1 MTKPLDA
8 KKIALIKQITEM
20 DSEAGLDK
28 VEQTIN
34 DINHQAELDN
44 IFKPMRESISVEE
57 LRKEQN
63 YQGIDRDEFFRLIDE
78 LDIQEP
84 IEDLLAMLS
93 K

>member
-34 DINHQAELDN
+34 DINQQAELDN

>member
-28 VEQTIN
+28 VEQTIHN
-34 DINHQAELDN
+34 IQRQIELDE
-44 IFKPMRESISVEE
+44 ILVPITDDITVEQI
-57 LRKEQN
+57 RKEQSFKS
-63 YQGIDRDEFFRLIDE
+63 IDFEEHRKLIAE
-78 LDIQEP
+78 LNIQEP
-84 IEDLLAMLS
+84 IEDLLAMLT